1 MDVTRRGFLK
11 VLGASTAV
19 GTLADPGLGLAFP
32 LPERIKEGKE
42 TTTICPY
49 CGMGCGII
57 VTTSKGK
64 VRNAE
69 GDPDHPI
76 NRGALCSKGAALSR
90 IHENPFR
97 LTRVLYR
104 APGSV
109 QWVPKP
115 WNWAVR
121 EIAKRV
127 FDTREATFQVKEGD
141 AIVNRTTSMASF
153 GGACL
158 DNEEVY
164 LWVKLMRSVGLVNIE
179 HQARV

>member
-1 MDVTRRGFLK
+1 MDLTRRSVLK
-11 VLGASTAV
+11 ILGASTAL
-19 GTLADPGLGLAFP
+19 GTLGKPRAGWSLP

-49 CGMGCGII
+49 CAVGCGII
-57 VTTSKGK
+57 VTASNGK
-64 VRNAE
+64 VRNTE

-76 NRGALCSKGAALSR
+76 NQGALCSKGAALSR
-90 IHENPFR
+90 IHENPYR

-104 APGSV
+104 ASGSV
-109 QWVPKP
+109 QWVPKS
-115 WNWAVR
+115 WNWAIR

-127 FDTREATFQVKEGD
+127 INTREATFQEEEGES
-141 AIVNRTTSMASF
+141 IVNRTTSIASF

-158 DNEEVY
+158 DNEEAY
-164 LWVKLMRSVGLVNIE
+164 LWVKLMRSLGLVNIE